1 LFSFLI
7 IFPSSLF
14 SGAFVPLIVSSTG
27 YWINKF
33 VPWDRHDVKIS
44 QSIWNM
50 PTNDTDGPIF
60 TYAEVLENYA
70 EAAAEIGTV
79 GGTAI
84 IQTDLDKSVNILR
97 VKHGGIPGFTLVGA
111 NAVAVNGTTINADP
125 KNTTAINVLVLWE
138 LRRERRSEIIGDG
151 FRYKDLMRWK
161 LGANSF
167 Y

>member
-1 LFSFLI
+1 
-7 IFPSSLF
+7 
-14 SGAFVPLIVSSTG
+14 
-27 YWINKF
+27 
-33 VPWDRHDVKIS
+33 
-44 QSIWNM
+44 M